1 MDVHAWSVRHLG
13 SEVAEVL
20 FEAGH
25 LSEVWGVRLTDG
37 REVVVKSRP
46 ASPRLTACTV
56 VQRALWQA
64 GFPAPEPLVG
74 PIVDGDRAVSA
85 ETLVAGD
92 SLAPDDPAV
101 ERFAALLARLI
112 ALAPAAAT
120 VGSLEPQLPW
130 VAWDHPGIE
139 LWPAPDDRDVNLNTT
154 RGTPWLDHVGNRVR
168 TRLAR
173 FDVPEIVIGHGDW
186 EAQNLRWAGGQP
198 LVVHDWDSVITGP
211 EATIVGQAAS
221 VWPCGIEIRA
231 ATVAESAA
239 FIEAYQVAAGR
250 RWSTEETEASWAA
263 GLWVYAF
270 NTKKASLDNVPWLTP
285 REAEERLRLAGA

>member
-1 MDVHAWSVRHLG
+1 M
-13 SEVAEVL
+13 
-20 FEAGH
+20 
-25 LSEVWGVRLTDG
+25 
-37 REVVVKSRP
+37 
-46 ASPRLTACTV
+46 
-56 VQRALWQA
+56 QRTLWQA

-74 PIVDGDRAVSA
+74 PIVDGELAVSA
-85 ETLVAGD
+85 EALVAGG
-92 SLAPDDPAV
+92 SLAPNDRAA
-101 ERFAALLARLI
+101 ERFAELLARFI
-112 ALAPAAAT
+112 ALAPAADT

-130 VAWDHPGIE
+130 VAWDHADTN
-139 LWPAPDDRDVNLNTT
+139 LWPTPDDRDVNLNTT
-154 RGTPWLDHVGNRVR
+154 RGTPWLDHVGSRVR
-168 TRLAR
+168 ARLAR
-173 FDVPEIVIGHGDW
+173 FVAPKIVIGHGDW
-186 EAQNLRWAGGQP
+186 EAQNLRWDGDQP
-198 LVVHDWDSVITGP
+198 LVVHDWDSVIAGP

-285 REAEERLRLAGA
+285 REAEQRLNLAGA